1 VRSPRSTDWPWP
13 IVVGTKTVTDLEVI
27 VGEVATPAGVFGA
40 ALTSRGLGRLIFPGE
55 PFEQCE
61 AWVARWEPGA
71 PRSKDRSGLLQLEEQ
86 LTGYF
91 DGTLRRF
98 AVPLDMRGTPFQ
110 LRVWSALL
118 EVGYGELRTY
128 GQIASGMASPKAVRA
143 VGAANGANPVPII
156 VPCHRIIGS
165 SGQLIGYGGGL
176 DMKRR
181 LLELE
186 GVMSAF
192 EPTLPLFASPARLS
206 PLPSRQTGPA

>member
-1 VRSPRSTDWPWP
+1 MTD
-13 IVVGTKTVTDLEVI
+13 IQVF
-27 VGEVATPAGVFGA
+27 VGEVETLAGVFGA

-71 PRSKDRSGLLQLEEQ
+71 PRSGDRTGLLQLGEQ
-86 LTGYF
+86 LAGYF
-91 DGTLRRF
+91 EGTLREF
-98 AVPLDMRGTPFQ
+98 SVPLDMRGTPFQ

-118 EVGYGELRTY
+118 DVGYGELRTY
-128 GQIASGMASPKAVRA
+128 GQIASGMGSPKAVRA

-192 EPTLPLFASPARLS
+192 EPSLPLFAGPTRLS
-206 PLPSRQTGPA
+206 SLPSLSRQSAPA

>member
-1 VRSPRSTDWPWP
+1 
-13 IVVGTKTVTDLEVI
+13 
-27 VGEVATPAGVFGA
+27 
-40 ALTSRGLGRLIFPGE
+40 
-55 PFEQCE
+55 
-61 AWVARWEPGA
+61 
-71 PRSKDRSGLLQLEEQ
+71 
-86 LTGYF
+86 
-91 DGTLRRF
+91 
-98 AVPLDMRGTPFQ
+98 MRGTAFQ

-118 EVGYGELRTY
+118 DVGYGELRTY
-128 GQIASGMASPKAVRA
+128 GQIASGMAAPKAVRA

-192 EPTLPLFASPARLS
+192 EPSLPLFAGTPASSSP
-206 PLPSRQTGPA
+206 PSAPGRSDRA